1 MRSPRGENFQPR
13 PEGQTRAEVSEV
25 ASPAEDQAVEGQAG
39 KPLSSRIE
47 SLRARIKEMIGRKPQ
62 EAQREV
68 RELKE
73 AETEQRGGTV
83 DSLLKRFHLRHAQR
97 ELFFPTPDISH
108 LFAAPDKAA
117 APPVPISE
125 SAVEERVGEDL
136 ELLGETKGAVR
147 TQTETD
153 QLVTE
158 VETAVER
165 QAGGELSEAER
176 KKRDVATIARER
188 GVTFIHAIQPARASG
203 KAEQNAEQISMLRGE
218 VDWEQKFD
226 IVLALEPTLACSSI
240 QKGDSRRNMWYG
252 MGVILGSGKVEYAS
266 CTDVSSLAQ
275 GIKQRQSVWAKPR
288 DLSKEIPAAISD
300 RSESSRNEFGISD
313 PKVSGF
319 YVCRE
324 PGFKYAE
331 HDSEYPDEAIAA
343 AAEKRNL
350 PLFVIMGGEVWE
362 GRLDVGTKKI
372 RPTKLAKPEEVYRQ
386 SLGLPSDQR
395 EAILEGM
402 FEDSP
407 FDLERIGV
415 REAANI
421 ESRADGQIT
430 YMNFAAKL
438 RPERLL
444 AAEKPIAE
452 CYGVNKKVVF
462 HERDGKIWRHWSH
475 LKRHTMAEAEVGEQ
489 DNKWIDIGFGTG
501 LALKGEPPGPEDY
514 FSGLGEILRQGQD
527 ELAAIEKM
535 GKEGY
540 AGQQDLIMGKLR
552 ASAFHLYGFG
562 EQAGQFGDAEASA
575 RALALAG
582 EVIPRENYD
591 DVIHRRVGEKGKFKI
606 TREDLKLSKPK

>member
-1 MRSPRGENFQPR
+1 MTPPRGENFQSE
-13 PEGQTRAEVSEV
+13 PEGQTMAEGTEV
-25 ASPAEDQAVEGQAG
+25 PNPAEDQAVESQAG
-39 KPLSSRIE
+39 KPLFSRIE
-47 SLRARIKEMIGRKPQ
+47 SLRARIKEMIGREPD
-62 EAQREV
+62 EAQRQV

-73 AETEQRGGTV
+73 EETNQRGGVV
-83 DSLLKRFHLRHAQR
+83 DSLLKRFHLRQTQR
-97 ELFFPTPDISH
+97 ELLFPTPDISH
-108 LFAAPDKAA
+108 LFASPDKAA

-125 SAVEERVGEDL
+125 SAAEERVGEDL
-136 ELLGETKGAVR
+136 GLLAETEGAVR

-158 VETAVER
+158 VETSVEQ

-188 GVTFIHAIQPARASG
+188 GVTFIHAIQPAGASG

-218 VDWEQKFD
+218 VDWEPKLD

-252 MGVILGSGKVEYAS
+252 MGVVLGSGKVEYAA
-266 CTDVSSLAQ
+266 CTDVSSQAQ

-288 DLSKEIPAAISD
+288 DLSKEISLAISD

-350 PLFVIMGGEVWE
+350 PLFVIMGGEVWQ
-362 GRLDVGTKKI
+362 GRFDVGTKKI
-372 RPTKLAKPEEVYRQ
+372 RPTKLAEPEEVYRQ
-386 SLGLPSDQR
+386 SLGLPADQR

-415 REAANI
+415 HEAADI

-444 AAEKPIAE
+444 AAGELIAE
-452 CYGVNKKVVF
+452 CYGVNKKVFF

-475 LKRHTMAEAEVGEQ
+475 LKRHTMAEGEVGEQ
-489 DNKWIDIGFGTG
+489 DNKSIDIGFRGR

-514 FSGLGEILRQGQD
+514 FSGLEEVLRQGQG
-527 ELAAIEKM
+527 ELAAIEES

-540 AGQQDLIMGKLR
+540 VGQKDLIMGKLQ
-552 ASAFHLYGFG
+552 SLAFHLYGFG

-582 EVIPRENYD
+582 EVVPRENYD
-591 DVIHRRVGEKGKFKI
+591 DVIRRRVGEKGKFKI

>member
-1 MRSPRGENFQPR
+1 MA
-13 PEGQTRAEVSEV
+13 EGTEVP
-25 ASPAEDQAVEGQAG
+25 SPAEEQAVESQAG
-39 KPLSSRIE
+39 KPLSSRID
-47 SLRARIKEMIGRKPQ
+47 SLRARIKEMIGREPD
-62 EAQREV
+62 EAQRQV

-73 AETEQRGGTV
+73 EEVNQRGGIV
-83 DSLLKRFHLRHAQR
+83 DSLLKKFHLRHTQR
-97 ELFFPTPDISH
+97 ELYFPKPDISH
-108 LFAAPDKAA
+108 LFASPDKAA

-125 SAVEERVGEDL
+125 SAAEERVGEDL
-136 ELLGETKGAVR
+136 GLLAETEGAVQ
-147 TQTETD
+147 TQTEAD
-153 QLVTE
+153 QLVTG
-158 VETAVER
+158 VETAVEK

-188 GVTFIHAIQPARASG
+188 GVTFIHAIQPAGASG

-218 VDWEQKFD
+218 VDWEPKLD

-252 MGVILGSGKVEYAS
+252 MGVVLGSGKVEYAA
-266 CTDVSSLAQ
+266 CTDVSSQAQ

-288 DLSKEIPAAISD
+288 DLSKEISLAISD

-350 PLFVIMGGEVWE
+350 PLFVIMGGEVWQ
-362 GRLDVGTKKI
+362 GRFDVGTKKI
-372 RPTKLAKPEEVYRQ
+372 RPTKLAEPEEVYRQ
-386 SLGLPSDQR
+386 SLGLPADQR

-415 REAANI
+415 HEAADI

-444 AAEKPIAE
+444 AAGELIAE

-462 HERDGKIWRHWSH
+462 HEREGKIWRHWSH
-475 LKRHTMAEAEVGEQ
+475 LKRHTMAEGEVGEQ
-489 DNKWIDIGFGTG
+489 DNKSIDIGFRGR

-514 FSGLGEILRQGQD
+514 FSGLEEVLRQGQG
-527 ELAAIEKM
+527 ELAAIEES

-540 AGQQDLIMGKLR
+540 VGQKDLIMGKLQ
-552 ASAFHLYGFG
+552 SLAFHLYGFG

-582 EVIPRENYD
+582 EVVPRENYD
-591 DVIHRRVGEKGKFKI
+591 DVIRRRVGEKGKFKI